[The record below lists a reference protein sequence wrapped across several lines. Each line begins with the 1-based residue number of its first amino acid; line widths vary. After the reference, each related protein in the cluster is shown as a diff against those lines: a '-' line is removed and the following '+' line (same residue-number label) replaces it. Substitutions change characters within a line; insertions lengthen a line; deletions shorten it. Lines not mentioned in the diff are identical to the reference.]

1 MPAPQAADAA
11 RESVAI
17 ENSGNQMTKLEE
29 SRVNYVPP
37 SLQKI
42 LDKEKPQNDISNIK
56 ARTNLN
62 ETVFFFPTL
71 MTDADGSVIIKFTM
85 NEALTRWK
93 FLALAHSKDLKVG
106 FATREIVTQ
115 KDLMV
120 FPNAPRFLREDDKM
134 DFSAKVSNIS
144 DKQLRGSAQLLL
156 FDALTMQPIDNFLNN
171 KTPEIPFE
179 VKSGESAALEWS
191 IEVPVGKVQAI
202 TYRIVAKAGDFSD
215 GEENTLPVLTNRMLV
230 TETLPLSVR
239 GGETKKFEFKSL
251 KEVNSNTLT
260 HNALKLEFTQNP
272 AWYAVQAL
280 PYLMEY
286 PYECSE
292 QIFSRYYANA
302 LATTV
307 ANSHP
312 KIKQVFERWKMTD
325 IAALNSN
332 LSKNEELKTALLTET
347 PWVLEA
353 QNEAIRKKNVGLL
366 FDLNR
371 MANEQAAS
379 LKKLNERQLNN
390 GGFAWFPGGRDSWF
404 ITQYIAEGLGHLDKL
419 GVNWQQEASAKTM
432 ADKAIQYCDE
442 RFIEHFN
449 ELEKLVKEGKMKW
462 EDDNLSALAVHYLYA
477 RSFYKTPIPQKD
489 RVFDYYLGQAEKY
502 WLKHSFYAQG
512 LIGLALKRYG
522 KGETTDKIV
531 KSLKERAIYS
541 EELGMYWKTE
551 GGYWWYQLPI
561 ETHALMVELFDE
573 VKDEKA
579 VDDLKVWLLKNK
591 QTNDWKTTKA
601 TSSAVYAL
609 LRTGA
614 NWLLD
619 DKDLSISL
627 NNKPLNIADIKKEA
641 GTGYFKTE
649 FKKEDI
655 TPQMGDVSVTN
666 PNKVVAW
673 GALYWQYFENLDKI
687 KIFKETPLK
696 MDKHLFKVVNGD
708 RGEIMSPISEK
719 SELKQGDK
727 IKVRIE
733 LRVDRDMEYVH
744 MKDMRASG
752 LEPIN
757 VLSSFKW
764 QGGLGYYESTRDAA
778 THFFIDYLPKG
789 TYVFEYPL
797 TVNLKGDFSNGI
809 TTIQCMYAPEF
820 TSHSEGI
827 RVKIK

>member
-1 MPAPQAADAA
+1 
-11 RESVAI
+11 
-17 ENSGNQMTKLEE
+17 
-29 SRVNYVPP
+29 
-37 SLQKI
+37 
-42 LDKEKPQNDISNIK
+42 
-56 ARTNLN
+56 
-62 ETVFFFPTL
+62 

-93 FLALAHSKDLKVG
+93 FLGLAHTKDLKVG
-106 FATREIVTQ
+106 LTQREIITQ

-120 FPNAPRFLREDDKM
+120 FPNAPRFLREDDKLT
-134 DFSAKVSNIS
+134 FSAKVSNVS
-144 DKQLRGSAQLLL
+144 DKQLRGSAKLML
-156 FDALTMQPIDNFLNN
+156 FDALTMQPIDALLNN
-171 KTPEIPFE
+171 KTPEIAFE
-179 VKSGESAALEWS
+179 TKAGESAALAWN
-191 IEVPVGKVQAI
+191 IEIPIGKVQAV
-202 TYRIVAKAGDFSD
+202 TYRVVAQAGDYSD
-215 GEENTLPVLTNRMLV
+215 GEENTLPVLTNRMLI
-230 TETLPLSVR
+230 TESLPLSVR
-239 GGETKKFEFKSL
+239 GGETKTFEFKSL
-251 KEVNSNTLT
+251 KEVTSNTLT

-302 LATTV
+302 LATSV
-307 ANSHP
+307 ANSQP
-312 KIKQVFERWKMTD
+312 KIKQVFERWKNTD
-325 IAALNSN
+325 VAALMSN

-379 LKKLNERQLNN
+379 LRKLTERQLDN
-390 GGFAWFPGGRDSWF
+390 GGFAWFPGGRDSWY

-419 GVNWQQEASAKTM
+419 GVNWQQEAGTKDM
-432 ADKAIQYCDE
+432 ADKAIQYCDD

-449 ELEKLVKEGKMKW
+449 ELEKLVKDGKMKW
-462 EDDNLSALAVHYLYA
+462 DDDNLSALAVHYLYA

-489 RVFDYYLGQAEKY
+489 RVFDYYLKQAEKH
-502 WLKHSFYAQG
+502 WLRHDIYAQG
-512 LIGLALKRYG
+512 LIALALKRYG
-522 KGETTDKIV
+522 KAETTDKIV
-531 KSLKERAIYS
+531 KSLKERAINND
-541 EELGMYWKTE
+541 ELGMYWKTE

-561 ETHALMVELFDE
+561 ETQSLMIELFDE
-573 VKDEKA
+573 VKETKA

-601 TSSAVYAL
+601 TSAAVYAL
-609 LRTGA
+609 LKTGS

-619 DKDLSISL
+619 DKDVSIAV
-627 NNKPLNIADIKKEA
+627 NNKPLDVSSIQKEA

-649 FKKEDI
+649 FKKEEI
-655 TPQMGDVSVTN
+655 TPQMGNIKITN
-666 PNKVVAW
+666 PNSVVAW
-673 GALYWQYFENLDKI
+673 GAMYWQYFENLDKI
-687 KIFKETPLK
+687 KTFKETPLT
-696 MDKHLFKVVNGD
+696 MDKKLFKVINGD
-708 RGEIMSPISEK
+708 RGEIMSLISDK
-719 SELKQGDK
+719 TELKQGDK
-727 IKVRIE
+727 VKVRIE

-752 LEPIN
+752 FEPVN
-757 VLSSFKW
+757 VLSTYKW

-778 THFFIDYLPKG
+778 TNFFFDYLPRG
-789 TYVFEYPL
+789 TYVIEYPL
-797 TVNLKGDFSNGI
+797 TVNLKGDFSNGV